1 MPATFYLQSATWNSI
16 TFNSAGGGPIRGDYS
31 HHGDPYEERTG
42 ASEYAPFLAVLNKR
56 LKIRLRVRDVK
67 QTTALGTK
75 SNLAMTLSGRAGA
88 VTINAANMVLI
99 AIEPA
104 EQSRA
109 ESGSATLVFQHE
121 SADGTTVP
129 IT

>member
-16 TFNSAGGGPIRGDYS
+16 TFNSAGGGPIRGEYAHS
-31 HHGDPYEERTG
+31 GEAFEQRSG
-42 ASEYAPFLAVLNKR
+42 GSEYAPFLAVINKR

-67 QTTALGTK
+67 QTLALGAK
-75 SNLAMTLSGRAGA
+75 SNLAMTLSARSGT
-88 VTINAANMVLI
+88 VTINAANMVLL
-99 AIEPA
+99 AVEPA
-104 EQSRA
+104 DQPRA

-129 IT
+129 LT